1 MQISFLADY
10 PLFAEPLARYHIAE
24 WSRLLPWWHYDD
36 ALAELEDHASRKSIP
51 TTLIA
56 LNKNR
61 LLGSASLVEED
72 LPEAELPG
80 GASLSPWLASIFV
93 VPEARGGGIGRALVE
108 RAVVQA
114 AGLGIETLYLF
125 TAGQEAFYRRLGW
138 SVRERVLYHGRE
150 GAIMYKPLTV

>member
-1 MQISFLADY
+1 MMSMTCTAFVACTAPAVLSAGHATTSTENIRVGGNLEAVVELMDG
-10 PLFAEPLARYHIAE
+10 RYR
-24 WSRLLPWWHYDD
+24 SG
-36 ALAELEDHASRKSIP
+36 
-51 TTLIA
+51 T
-56 LNKNR
+56 
-61 LLGSASLVEED
+61 SAIEED